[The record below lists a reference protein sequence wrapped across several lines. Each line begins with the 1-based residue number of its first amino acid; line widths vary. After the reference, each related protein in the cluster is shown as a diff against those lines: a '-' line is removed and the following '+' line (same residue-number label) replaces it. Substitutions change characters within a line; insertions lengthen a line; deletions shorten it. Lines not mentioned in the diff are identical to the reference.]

1 MEKNYER
8 LRTSAR
14 KRVVVFL
21 LTCCLVC
28 THTILCASIYGQ
40 KRLDI
45 VLNDILLVDVLKYID
60 TQTEYA
66 VLYRSDQLNKIK
78 LKSVSFKD
86 ATVDEV
92 LSFCLRNT
100 GFSYQINEN
109 TIVISKRV
117 GQKDVLP
124 QQKVIR
130 NIRGTVM
137 DQKQDPLPGATVI
150 IKGTTIGTVTNT
162 DGKFTL
168 KVPEDMKT
176 LLVSFVGYKSKEVQL
191 GVADSVT
198 VVLEEDVVAME
209 DVVVTGFFER
219 KKEGYAGT
227 VTTIKKEDL
236 QKLSTGNIFTTIST
250 IDAGFKINEDNVN
263 GSNPNKLPDF
273 TIRGKGSF
281 QNGSTSP
288 LFILDGFEVSAEKIF
303 DMDVNRIETITLL
316 KDASATILYGS
327 RAANGVVVIETVA
340 PKAGQLR
347 GTYDFKPTIAFADLT
362 GYDLM
367 DAKEKLEYERLAGL
381 YDHTG
386 DLNENY
392 EKDVDYY
399 SRYKN
404 ILEGVD
410 TYWLSQPV
418 ENSFSHAH
426 SLYVEGGVE
435 NVRYGIDASYNQQKG
450 VMKESGRDRMGLGF
464 SLIYRIKD
472 KVTIKNYVSYAYTKA
487 YNSPY
492 GDFSIYGRLNPYER
506 VRDDKGELIPLL
518 LNGDS
523 NPLYDAEL
531 PGRDFTKTQ
540 EFNEQLSVDWIMG
553 DGFRLRGQL
562 SVSKSNSE
570 TEKYTSPFASQY
582 VLEQR
587 NPETGTQ
594 EYVPIEKRGELSLS
608 TGNVISVASNVTL
621 NYNKLVAEKHLF
633 YLGLGM
639 EVNTS
644 NNRSNGYRLTGFP
657 DDRYSDPSF
666 AIQYKEDTRASSSE
680 SVMRAIGFF
689 GNLNYIYDNRFFVD
703 GSLRYD
709 GSSQFGADNKYASFW
724 SLGGGWNIHNES
736 FWSKTSLMNMLKV
749 RYSYGITGNQE
760 FSAYQ
765 AKTMYKFQVDRL
777 YGTLIPATLMGYGN
791 PDLKWQTQRQSNIG
805 LDFGMMQ
812 DRFRMTFNYYRKR
825 TKGMLTS
832 ITVAPSLGFSSDSF
846 TANLGEIKNV
856 GYELNLNMVF
866 IRDRSKDLEWAV
878 FFQGANNENTLVKIS
893 NQLKGIN
900 DQNNA
905 NKTTPGAVY
914 EEGQSMSAIKAVKSL
929 GIDPVT
935 GQEIFVKRD
944 GTLSYTWDAN
954 DKILCGDSEPKW
966 FGNIGTNLFW
976 KGWNLNMVFKYSFG
990 ADYYNQTLA
999 SRVEGANPAENADR
1013 RVLNDRWTTPG
1024 SHALYKNIK
1033 EYTTTFI
1040 STRFVQ
1046 KENTVQLSSLSL
1058 SYDFPREW
1066 LKKYRVNTLRLS
1078 FFANDLFRLSTIKEE
1093 RGLSYPFQRSF
1104 VFGLNVGF

>member
-1 MEKNYER
+1 M
-8 LRTSAR
+8 
-14 KRVVVFL
+14 
-21 LTCCLVC
+21 
-28 THTILCASIYGQ
+28 
-40 KRLDI
+40 
-45 VLNDILLVDVLKYID
+45 
-60 TQTEYA
+60 
-66 VLYRSDQLNKIK
+66 
-78 LKSVSFKD
+78 
-86 ATVDEV
+86 
-92 LSFCLRNT
+92 
-100 GFSYQINEN
+100 
-109 TIVISKRV
+109 
-117 GQKDVLP
+117 
-124 QQKVIR
+124 
-130 NIRGTVM
+130 
-137 DQKQDPLPGATVI
+137 
-150 IKGTTIGTVTNT
+150 
-162 DGKFTL
+162 
-168 KVPEDMKT
+168 
-176 LLVSFVGYKSKEVQL
+176 
-191 GVADSVT
+191 
-198 VVLEEDVVAME
+198 
-209 DVVVTGFFER
+209 
-219 KKEGYAGT
+219 
-227 VTTIKKEDL
+227 
-236 QKLSTGNIFTTIST
+236 
-250 IDAGFKINEDNVN
+250 
-263 GSNPNKLPDF
+263 
-273 TIRGKGSF
+273 
-281 QNGSTSP
+281 
-288 LFILDGFEVSAEKIF
+288 
-303 DMDVNRIETITLL
+303 
-316 KDASATILYGS
+316 
-327 RAANGVVVIETVA
+327 
-340 PKAGQLR
+340 
-347 GTYDFKPTIAFADLT
+347 
-362 GYDLM
+362 
-367 DAKEKLEYERLAGL
+367 
-381 YDHTG
+381 
-386 DLNENY
+386 
-392 EKDVDYY
+392 
-399 SRYKN
+399 
-404 ILEGVD
+404 
-410 TYWLSQPV
+410 
-418 ENSFSHAH
+418 
-426 SLYVEGGVE
+426 
-435 NVRYGIDASYNQQKG
+435 
-450 VMKESGRDRMGLGF
+450 
-464 SLIYRIKD
+464 
-472 KVTIKNYVSYAYTKA
+472 
-487 YNSPY
+487 
-492 GDFSIYGRLNPYER
+492 
-506 VRDDKGELIPLL
+506 
-518 LNGDS
+518 
-523 NPLYDAEL
+523 
-531 PGRDFTKTQ
+531 
-540 EFNEQLSVDWIMG
+540 
-553 DGFRLRGQL
+553 
-562 SVSKSNSE
+562 
-570 TEKYTSPFASQY
+570 
-582 VLEQR
+582 
-587 NPETGTQ
+587 
-594 EYVPIEKRGELSLS
+594 S

-680 SVMRAIGFF
+680 SVTRAIGFF

-736 FWSKTSLMNMLKV
+736 FWSKTSLINMLKV

-999 SRVEGANPAENADR
+999 SRVEGANPAE
-1013 RVLNDRWTTPG
+1013 
-1024 SHALYKNIK
+1024 
-1033 EYTTTFI
+1033 
-1040 STRFVQ
+1040 
-1046 KENTVQLSSLSL
+1046 
-1058 SYDFPREW
+1058 
-1066 LKKYRVNTLRLS
+1066 TLT
-1078 FFANDLFRLSTIKEE
+1078 D
-1093 RGLSYPFQRSF
+1093 GC
-1104 VFGLNVGF
+1104 

>member
-1 MEKNYER
+1 M
-8 LRTSAR
+8 
-14 KRVVVFL
+14 
-21 LTCCLVC
+21 
-28 THTILCASIYGQ
+28 
-40 KRLDI
+40 
-45 VLNDILLVDVLKYID
+45 
-60 TQTEYA
+60 
-66 VLYRSDQLNKIK
+66 
-78 LKSVSFKD
+78 
-86 ATVDEV
+86 
-92 LSFCLRNT
+92 
-100 GFSYQINEN
+100 
-109 TIVISKRV
+109 
-117 GQKDVLP
+117 
-124 QQKVIR
+124 
-130 NIRGTVM
+130 
-137 DQKQDPLPGATVI
+137 
-150 IKGTTIGTVTNT
+150 
-162 DGKFTL
+162 
-168 KVPEDMKT
+168 
-176 LLVSFVGYKSKEVQL
+176 
-191 GVADSVT
+191 
-198 VVLEEDVVAME
+198 
-209 DVVVTGFFER
+209 
-219 KKEGYAGT
+219 
-227 VTTIKKEDL
+227 
-236 QKLSTGNIFTTIST
+236 
-250 IDAGFKINEDNVN
+250 
-263 GSNPNKLPDF
+263 
-273 TIRGKGSF
+273 
-281 QNGSTSP
+281 
-288 LFILDGFEVSAEKIF
+288 
-303 DMDVNRIETITLL
+303 
-316 KDASATILYGS
+316 
-327 RAANGVVVIETVA
+327 
-340 PKAGQLR
+340 
-347 GTYDFKPTIAFADLT
+347 
-362 GYDLM
+362 
-367 DAKEKLEYERLAGL
+367 
-381 YDHTG
+381 
-386 DLNENY
+386 
-392 EKDVDYY
+392 
-399 SRYKN
+399 
-404 ILEGVD
+404 
-410 TYWLSQPV
+410 
-418 ENSFSHAH
+418 
-426 SLYVEGGVE
+426 
-435 NVRYGIDASYNQQKG
+435 
-450 VMKESGRDRMGLGF
+450 
-464 SLIYRIKD
+464 
-472 KVTIKNYVSYAYTKA
+472 
-487 YNSPY
+487 
-492 GDFSIYGRLNPYER
+492 
-506 VRDDKGELIPLL
+506 
-518 LNGDS
+518 
-523 NPLYDAEL
+523 
-531 PGRDFTKTQ
+531 
-540 EFNEQLSVDWIMG
+540 
-553 DGFRLRGQL
+553 
-562 SVSKSNSE
+562 
-570 TEKYTSPFASQY
+570 
-582 VLEQR
+582 EQR

-680 SVMRAIGFF
+680 SVTRAIGFF

-736 FWSKTSLMNMLKV
+736 FWSKTSLINMLKV

-777 YGTLIPATLMGYGN
+777 YGTFIPATLMGYGN

-1013 RVLNDRWTTPG
+1013 RVLNDRWTKPG

-1033 EYTTTFI
+1033 AYTTTFI